1 MTSADATTTTMP
13 VLRNAQALGAVVPN
27 IGSLVLDNAAR
38 HAAAP
43 AFAER
48 LDGPYRLR
56 SWTDF
61 GEDVQR
67 AAAQWLRLRE
77 QAGAR
82 WQGRIAFIA
91 GNSYTRHVSE
101 LAVMASGMISVPV
114 FAGYPAD
121 LLAELLRFSQLD
133 LLVTDQP
140 DKVLALPADALPR
153 RLLLLA
159 EPATGEALAAYEQA
173 GGQVLRFA
181 EVVAAE
187 PDAAMRIRVEREL
200 RSVEAE
206 RVCLIMFTSGTSGFP
221 KGVQLSHRNLL
232 SQQQALAQC
241 WQPEPGLR
249 MLCYLPWH
257 HSFGG
262 LFERFFAL
270 AFGGCLALDDGGGK
284 DIDRLLANFAEIRPQ
299 VFFSVPKIYQ
309 EIAARVQ
316 AQPALEQAFF
326 HPQLKFVFTAAAP
339 LPLSASEVFRAH
351 GVPVLEGWGLTETS
365 PCCTLTPL
373 SLERTPGVVGW
384 PIPGVE
390 LALAEDGEILVRGAN
405 VMRGYFR
412 DEAATRAAFT
422 ADGWFKTGDIG
433 AFGPEG
439 VRIISR
445 KERMFKLSNGE
456 KVFPAQIEERIH
468 VRCQFVKYAYVFG
481 SGQRTP
487 HLLVFPN
494 RQAFEGCA
502 GGRRCGDDGCARPQ
516 DSEQLARCL
525 SNCMLEINARQAA
538 GFESIRRALVV
549 GRELSIDDN
558 ELTPSFK
565 LIPRR
570 IEERYADC
578 IEAMEQG
585 CYERLP
591 ADVFVLDLEVRK

>member
-1 MTSADATTTTMP
+1 MAAADATTMP
-13 VLRNAQALGAVVPN
+13 VLRSAQALGAVVPN
-27 IGSLVLDNAAR
+27 VGTLVLDNAAR

-48 LDGPYRLR
+48 VDGPYRLR

-61 GEDVQR
+61 GEDV
-67 AAAQWLRLRE
+67 LRLAAWLLSLRE
-77 QAGAR
+77 AAGAN
-82 WQGRIAFIA
+82 WQGRVAFIA
-91 GNSYTRHVSE
+91 GNSYVRHVSE
-101 LAVMASGMISVPV
+101 LATMASGLVSVPI
-114 FAGYPAD
+114 FAGYPAE
-121 LLAELLRFSQLD
+121 LMGELLRFSAVD

-140 DKVLALPADALPR
+140 DKVLGLDPGCLPP

-159 EPATGEALAAYEQA
+159 EPVARDCSAYTGGGGRVERCTEVLAAA
-173 GGQVLRFA
+173 
-181 EVVAAE
+181 
-187 PDAAMRIRVEREL
+187 PDAATRVGVEREL
-200 RSVEAE
+200 RTVAADS
-206 RVCLIMFTSGTSGFP
+206 VCLIMYTSGTSGFP

-241 WQPEPGLR
+241 WQPESGLR

-262 LFERFFAL
+262 LFERFFAV
-270 AFGGCLALDDGGGK
+270 AFGGCLALDDGCGK
-284 DIDRLLANFAEIRPQ
+284 DVDRLLANFAEIRPH

-316 AQPALEQAFF
+316 AQPALERAFF
-326 HPQLKFVFTAAAP
+326 HPELKFVFTAAAP

-351 GVPVLEGWGLTETS
+351 GVPVVEGWGLTATS
-365 PCCTLTPL
+365 PCCSLTPL
-373 SLERTPGVVGW
+373 SLDRTPGVVGW

-390 LALAEDGEILVRGAN
+390 LALAEDGEILVRGPN

-412 DEAATRAAFT
+412 NEAATRAAFT

-433 AFGPEG
+433 EFGPEG
-439 VRIISR
+439 VRIVSR

-456 KVFPAQIEERIH
+456 KVFPAQIESRIH
-468 VRCQFVKYAYVFG
+468 ARCQFVKYAYVFG

-502 GGRRCGDDGCARPQ
+502 GSGHCGDDGCARPQ
-516 DSEQLARCL
+516 DCEQLASCL
-525 SNCMLEINARQAA
+525 SNCMAEINARQAT

-549 GRELSIDDN
+549 DRELSIEDN

-565 LIPRR
+565 LIPRC
-570 IEERYADC
+570 IEQRYADC

-585 CYERLP
+585 RYERLP